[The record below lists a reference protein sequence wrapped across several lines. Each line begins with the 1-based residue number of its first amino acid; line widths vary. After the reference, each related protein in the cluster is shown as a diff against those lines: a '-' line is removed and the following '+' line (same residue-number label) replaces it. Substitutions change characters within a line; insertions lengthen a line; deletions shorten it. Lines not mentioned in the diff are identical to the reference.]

1 MAALAKPSPAL
12 TGPRLDNRRIAA
24 ALIDL
29 LIPLAGV
36 ALVYA
41 AGLSLTR
48 GLLLAGL
55 GWTLYYFFALESGG
69 GQTLGKRAMKLRV
82 VSADGTPAT
91 MEQIAKRTVV
101 RILDGHIVGLI
112 VMLAT
117 GDRRLRLGDIV
128 AGTVVTE
135 AERAPGAPGAATPAA
150 APGRPAARPSLL
162 EQPTAGPS
170 TAKPPFFKRQ
180 LSMPSFGRRKTPGPG
195 ATPAVSVPAL
205 PALPEPDPSEPIQ
218 HGRPSAAAPPEVKPF
233 APFGR
238 PDPDEPQPAVDF
250 DGVEPSVELDR
261 PGPLVELDHPEL
273 PDEADEPDPIADL
286 GGREPVVEVDEPDRE
301 PELQPHPESLAELEP
316 WAEQEVQAL
325 TQAGADPE
333 VETEPDPDE
342 DPGLTIKPI
351 ETVSAIDLVMQDAEE
366 QRPPAT
372 EAPLHRPPV

>member
-1 MAALAKPSPAL
+1 MAALAKTSPAL
-12 TGPRLDNRRIAA
+12 TGPQLDSRRIAA

-36 ALVYA
+36 ALAYA
-41 AGLSLTR
+41 AGLPLTR
-48 GLLLAGL
+48 GLLLVGL
-55 GWTLYYFFALESGG
+55 GWTLYYFFALESGQ

-91 MEQIAKRTVV
+91 TEQIAKRTVV
-101 RILDGHIVGLI
+101 RILDGHLVGLI

-135 AERAPGAPGAATPAA
+135 AERAPGAPVAATAA
-150 APGRPAARPSLL
+150 AASGRPAAKPSLL
-162 EQPTAGPS
+162 EQQTAGPS
-170 TAKPPFFKRQ
+170 TAKPPFYKRQ
-180 LSMPSFGRRKTPGPG
+180 LSMPSFGRKTPGPG

-205 PALPEPDPSEPIQ
+205 TATDSSEPLEN
-218 HGRPSAAAPPEVKPF
+218 GRPADAPGAAAPPEVKPF
-233 APFGR
+233 APFRR

-261 PGPLVELDHPEL
+261 PGPLVELDHPGL
-273 PDEADEPDPIADL
+273 PDEADVPDPIADL
-286 GGREPVVEVDEPDRE
+286 GGGEPVVEVDEPDRE
-301 PELQPHPESLAELEP
+301 PELQPHPESLTELEP

-325 TQAGADPE
+325 TQTGAADPE

-366 QRPPAT
+366 WRPAGD
-372 EAPLHRPPV
+372 

>member
-12 TGPRLDNRRIAA
+12 TGPQLDNRRIAA

-150 APGRPAARPSLL
+150 APGRPAARLSLL

-180 LSMPSFGRRKTPGPG
+180 LSMPSFGRRKTVGPGPGPG

-205 PALPEPDPSEPIQ
+205 PDPSEPIQ
-218 HGRPSAAAPPEVKPF
+218 NGWPADAPGAAAPPEVKPF
-233 APFGR
+233 APFGHS
-238 PDPDEPQPAVDF
+238 DPDEPQPAVGF
-250 DGVEPSVELDR
+250 DGAEPSVELDR
-261 PGPLVELDHPEL
+261 PGPLVEFDRPEL
-273 PDEADEPDPIADL
+273 PDEADVPDPIADL
-286 GGREPVVEVDEPDRE
+286 GGGEPVVEVDEPDRE
-301 PELQPHPESLAELEP
+301 PELQPHPESLTELEP

-325 TQAGADPE
+325 TRTGAVDLE

-366 QRPPAT
+366 RRPAGD
-372 EAPLHRPPV
+372 

>member
-29 LIPLAGV
+29 LIPLAGI
-36 ALVYA
+36 ALAYA

-135 AERAPGAPGAATPAA
+135 AERAPATPAA
-150 APGRPAARPSLL
+150 ATAAAASGRPAARPSLL

-180 LSMPSFGRRKTPGPG
+180 LSMPSFGRRKTVGPGPGPG
-195 ATPAVSVPAL
+195 ATPTVSV

-218 HGRPSAAAPPEVKPF
+218 NGRPGAAAPPEVKPF

-238 PDPDEPQPAVDF
+238 PDPDEFEPAVDF
-250 DGVEPSVELDR
+250 DGAEPSVELDR

-273 PDEADEPDPIADL
+273 RDEADEPDPIADL
-286 GGREPVVEVDEPDRE
+286 GGREPVVELDEPDRE
-301 PELQPHPESLAELEP
+301 PELQPHPDSLAELEP

-325 TQAGADPE
+325 TQTGSAEIE

-366 QRPPAT
+366 RRPA
-372 EAPLHRPPV
+372 ED